1 MGGTEPL
8 DMVSSATANS
18 MNPARSRG
26 AGVKKLGRPAAAKAR
41 GKVTEVVEDD
51 DDTVIELD

>member
-8 DMVSSATANS
+8 EMVSSATTSS

-26 AGVKKLGRPAAAKAR
+26 AGAKKLGRPAAAKAR
-41 GKVTEVVEDD
+41 GKVTEVMDDD

>member
-8 DMVSSATANS
+8 DMVRSATANS
-18 MNPARSRG
+18 MNPAGSRG
-26 AGVKKLGRPAAAKAR
+26 AGAKKLSRPAAAKAR

>member
-1 MGGTEPL
+1 
-8 DMVSSATANS
+8 MVRSATANS

-26 AGVKKLGRPAAAKAR
+26 AGAKKLSRPAAAKAR

-51 DDTVIELD
+51 DDTIIELD